1 MNGDFQPIGY
11 SEIDLDKTKLLLK
24 QQGLLLVDLGWFRA
38 HALMALLNE
47 DRKLNDRSCPRPGV
61 TQQAI
66 VFIFDML
73 RVVPLAFLNSKLVEL
88 YCIYVNHCSHAE
100 WKRLETGKY
109 RFTLI

>member
-1 MNGDFQPIGY
+1 MSPDFHAIGY

-38 HALMALLNE
+38 HTLMALLNE
-47 DRKLNDRSCPRPGV
+47 ERRLNDRSFPRPGL

-66 VFIFDML
+66 AFAYALIRL
-73 RVVPLAFLNSKLVEL
+73 VPLVLFSSKLVEL
-88 YCIYVNHCSHAE
+88 HCIYVNHCNHAE
-100 WKRLETGKY
+100 WQQLETGKY

>member
-24 QQGLLLVDLGWFRA
+24 KQGLLLVDLGWFHA
-38 HALMALLNE
+38 HALMALLDE

-61 TQQAI
+61 NQQAI
-66 VFIFDML
+66 EFVFFIL
-73 RVVPLAFLNSKLVEL
+73 RVVPLAFLSSKLVEL
-88 YCIYVNHCSHAE
+88 HCIYVNHCNHAE
-100 WKRLETGKY
+100 WERLETGKY

>member
-38 HALMALLNE
+38 HALMALLDE
-47 DRKLNDRSCPRPGV
+47 ERKLNDRSCPRPGV

-66 VFIFDML
+66 EFIFYIF

-88 YCIYVNHCSHAE
+88 HCIYVNHCNHAE
-100 WKRLETGKY
+100 WQRLETGKY